1 MAFFSIFL
9 ICSRNIE
16 SNRYLIKT
24 ISNLTKTKATE
35 LNIETRKENF
45 FGGTLL
51 GFSNI
56 SRTLLII
63 KRICL
68 KGFLVTN
75 AKIQETHCSKFLC
88 AIAI

>member
-35 LNIETRKENF
+35 LKTRKENF

-63 KRICL
+63 KSINFKAL
-68 KGFLVTN
+68 LLFLPFWPEIRLVY
-75 AKIQETHCSKFLC
+75 
-88 AIAI
+88 